1 MFQDLLFG
9 IMLVG
14 ILQYSREGVWPLVS
28 FWLPASAARKIDPAA
43 DVEVAVRPPSAAAG
57 PLLALD
63 KARKTFGGLVAVD
76 DVSFTVGE
84 AETVALIGPNGAG
97 KSTLFDLMTGVRRAT
112 AGRVLFDGEP
122 IERLAPQAIAR
133 RGIARTFQHVRLVP
147 ELSVI
152 ENVTLGAHSHG
163 KAGVMSAIL
172 RLDRAEERRLFA
184 HAARRLER
192 VGLAKEMFRPPAIFR
207 SARCAWSRSRVRF
220 VSTRGFCCSMSRQP
234 DCVRLRSRRSP
245 SCCVSS
251 RAKESAS
258 WWSSTTSIS

>member
-1 MFQDLLFG
+1 
-9 IMLVG
+9 ML
-14 ILQYSREGVWPLVS
+14 
-28 FWLPASAARKIDPAA
+28 
-43 DVEVAVRPPSAAAG
+43 AG
-57 PLLALD
+57 PLLVIE

-76 DVSFTVGE
+76 DVSFAVGE

-112 AGRVLFDGEP
+112 AGRVLFANEP

-133 RGIARTFQHVRLVP
+133 RGVARTFQHVRLVP

-152 ENVTLGAHSHG
+152 ENVALGAHSRG

-192 VGLAKEMFRPPAIFR
+192 VGLEQN
-207 SARCAWSRSRVRF
+207 ARAALAVADYGYVMEHGEIALEGAAGELAENPRV
-220 VSTRGFCCSMSRQP
+220 
-234 DCVRLRSRRSP
+234 
-245 SCCVSS
+245 
-251 RAKESAS
+251 AESYLGLG
-258 WWSSTTSIS
+258 TTH